1 MKVAN
6 KVKYKNKKYSIMD
19 YLDANTTLKNIKPKL
34 RSIDIGEDL
43 LALSC
48 ALYRLQIVEKN
59 NHFAFSS
66 LDHPDLIKQIKQQ
79 DRQLAS
85 EIKRFYEQKLIV
97 LKLKGIE
104 LTKYRK
110 DLEYFLSNVNST
122 TWDLDHQGRKS
133 YPHEFIGLVYKLPYF
148 YFYDLELLE
157 MFGTN
162 YVDIVG
168 SNNFESVLELKFI
181 KVLNPKKLQRP
192 FVEYWFSDKDN
203 NKVLFEL
210 QKENPLNELF
220 LLHVIDK
227 PVRIRSHYH
236 VRKKDQM
243 SFLVPYRTR
252 WNIVF

>member
-6 KVKYKNKKYSIMD
+6 KIKHKKYSILD
-19 YLDANTTLKNIKPKL
+19 YLDVNTTLNNIKPKVH
-34 RSIDIGEDL
+34 SIDIGEDL

-48 ALYRLQIVEKN
+48 ALYRLKVIEEN
-59 NHFAFSS
+59 NHFAFGS
-66 LDHPDLIKQIKQQ
+66 LDHPDLIKQVKQS

-97 LKLKGIE
+97 LKLQGVE

-110 DLEYFLSNVNST
+110 DLEFFLANVDST
-122 TWDLDHQGRKS
+122 TWDLDHQGRKA
-133 YPHEFIGLVYKLPYF
+133 YPHEFIGLVHKLPYF
-148 YFYDLELLE
+148 YYYDLELLE
-157 MFGTN
+157 MFGKN

-168 SNNFESVLELKFI
+168 KNHFEGSLELNFI
-181 KVLNPKKLQRP
+181 KVLNSNKLQRP
-192 FVEYWFSDKDN
+192 FVEYWFSDKNN

-220 LLHVIDK
+220 LLHVRDK
-227 PVRIRSHYH
+227 PVTIHSHYH
-236 VRKKDQM
+236 IRKKDQM